1 GPAVFDP
8 PAEPP
13 PWLADIDKP
22 IVLVTTSSVR
32 QADQNLVKAAVAA
45 LRDEPVH
52 VVATVPAGA
61 GRSWCSDDGATFAR
75 FVPHS
80 LILDRAVCVVTHGG

>member
-1 GPAVFDP
+1 SAEQLLRRAPRVLVASGKPFEYVHTDWGASVDLIGPAVFDP

-32 QADQNLVKAAVAA
+32 QADQNLVKAAV
-45 LRDEPVH
+45 
-52 VVATVPAGA
+52 
-61 GRSWCSDDGATFAR
+61 
-75 FVPHS
+75 
-80 LILDRAVCVVTHGG
+80 